1 VTGSDESLMRRPLLA
16 LLTVLSLLGP
26 VAAAHASGLTVIRD
40 CTYDEVMSKTYTQ
53 QEYRDALRELAA
65 DSDQYNNCRDVIEHA
80 QEAALAAGRKPPSK
94 GSGGAAKGAAPSAAV
109 PVPVPSGG
117 TKGGAGAIG
126 SPPAAKQLTSATRS
140 ERQAIERARTA
151 SARPVS
157 LDDTTVDPAKVGTV
171 PDIGQVS
178 NLPTPL
184 AVLLALL
191 LAGTL
196 ALAAARIRRLV
207 HTRRA

>member
-1 VTGSDESLMRRPLLA
+1 MRRLLLA
-16 LLTVLSLLGP
+16 LTATLTLLGP

-53 QEYRDALRELAA
+53 KEYRDALHELAA

-80 QEAALAAGRKPPSK
+80 QQAALAAGRKPPSK
-94 GSGGAAKGAAPSAAV
+94 GSGGGSTGAGPSAAV
-109 PVPVPSGG
+109 PVHSGG
-117 TKGGAGAIG
+117 VKGGAGAIG
-126 SPPAAKQLTSATRS
+126 SPPAAKQLASATAA
-140 ERQAIERARTA
+140 ERTEIERARTA
-151 SARPVS
+151 SAQPVS
-157 LDDTTVDPAKVGTV
+157 LDDATVDPAKVGTV
-171 PDIGQVS
+171 PDIAQVS
-178 NLPTPL
+178 DLPTPL

-207 HTRRA
+207 HARRA